1 MSHSPDSL
9 ATRIPTAYANFI
21 VKRPLAV
28 LLTLLV
34 LCAAA
39 TWATTKLTINSN
51 QLDLISQDLPEVK
64 AVNRM
69 IDMIGGV
76 GFLVLGMRG
85 DDPAKLKLVA
95 DDIAALLRADS
106 ENVRNV
112 TYRIPVEFMQE
123 KMVLFVDTND
133 LIEVKTRVNKFVKD
147 QIRKANPFYIEL
159 RKTEPAKLDVS
170 DIIGKYT
177 SVGKKSIVDEY
188 YISPDQ
194 KMMILLMKPMWD
206 GNQLGKT
213 KDFIVKMDTMLA
225 DYSANNPHGVKLV
238 EDYKTVGTGGTI
250 AYGYTG
256 TYKTSVDDSYAIADS
271 LEPVTIAAFL
281 SIFIITLVFFRKIV
295 PSFLVIIGTAIG
307 TILTMGFVY
316 VTVGQLNMI
325 TSILGGILMG
335 FGVDYGIHFTFR
347 TRIEL
352 GAGKPYDLAIRDAL
366 VNAGRPAFI
375 AAVVTGGSFMVL
387 MVSEFRGFSQFGF
400 LAGCGTLILGFTLF
414 AFCPAAL
421 ALVGRANP
429 ALVEKL
435 IGHMDPPKATGTHGE
450 LRIPR
455 PGRMLLVCTVIVAA
469 VCAFAV
475 PWSVTDLP
483 KDRPPSLFERLRNGV
498 RFDYDARAFL
508 PAKQNSVLL
517 QEEINERYQISSDP
531 IGIYTPTLEEARAVF
546 EKLSGDQKTY
556 PSVNKAE
563 FPSVDTVAS
572 IFSFVPPRER
582 AEANAKVLT
591 EWKEELKDID
601 TSLMPED
608 VQKQL
613 PLFFKMLDA
622 KPYSVEDV
630 PEIYASQ
637 FRNQPNAHPDNRG
650 WLTFVYPSVD
660 LRDSKLLTKFADET
674 SVIQTSKGE
683 YRAAGLAQLY
693 AKLSRI
699 VLWDGKLTVIL
710 ATLWILLMHYLDFR
724 SVTLAAAS
732 VIPLGVGL
740 LMMLGLLSLTN
751 HNLNFMNVVILP
763 ILLGFGVSH
772 GLYLLHRFLEGVSP
786 IVALR
791 SVGAA
796 VASSTL
802 TAIAGFASLFVASH
816 RGLQSM
822 GFVACLGLTTTLIV
836 SFTVLAA
843 VLQLLYDK
851 RKSSNAATTADKTSG
866 LKHSA

>member
-28 LLTLLV
+28 LLTLL
-34 LCAAA
+34 LLGAGA
-39 TWATTKLTINSN
+39 TWATSKLTINSN

-95 DDIAALLRADS
+95 DDLAAMLRADT
-106 ENVRNV
+106 EDVRNV

-159 RKTEPAKLDVS
+159 RKTEPQKLDVS
-170 DIIGKYT
+170 DIVNKYT
-177 SVGKKSIVDEY
+177 SVGKKSIIDEY

-194 KMMILLMKPMWD
+194 KMMIMLIKPMWD

-213 KDFIVKMDTMLA
+213 KEFIVKMDKMLA
-225 DYSANNPHGVKLV
+225 DYSASNPHGVKLV
-238 EDYKTVGTGGTI
+238 EDYKTVGTGGAI
-250 AYGYTG
+250 SYGYTG
-256 TYKTSVDDSYAIADS
+256 TYKTNVDDSYAIADS
-271 LEPVTIAAFL
+271 LEPVTITAFL
-281 SIFIITLVFFRKIV
+281 SIFLITLVFFRKIV
-295 PSFLVIIGTAIG
+295 PSFLVITGTAIG

-316 VTVGQLNMI
+316 ITVGQLNMI

-352 GAGKPYDLAIRDAL
+352 GAGKRYDIAIRDAL

-414 AFCPAAL
+414 AFCPAVL
-421 ALVGRANP
+421 ALVGRMNP
-429 ALVEKL
+429 AWVEKL
-435 IGHMDPPKATGTHGE
+435 IGHMDPPKATTTQGNE
-450 LRIPR
+450 LRIPK
-455 PGRMLLVCTVIVAA
+455 PGRMLLVCTIVVTA

-475 PWSVTDLP
+475 PWSPTDLP
-483 KDRPPSLFERLRNGV
+483 KDRPPSIVERLRNGV

-531 IGIYTPTLEEARAVF
+531 IGIYTPTLEEAKAVF
-546 EKLSGDQKTY
+546 DELSGDQTTY
-556 PSVNKAE
+556 PSVNKKD

-572 IFSFVPPRER
+572 IYSFVPPPER
-582 AEANAKVLT
+582 AAANAKVLA

-608 VQKQL
+608 VQAQL

-622 KPYSVEDV
+622 KPYGVEDV

-637 FRNQPNAHPDNRG
+637 FRNQPNAAPENRG

-674 SVIQTSKGE
+674 SVIHTAKGE

-724 SVTLAAAS
+724 SITLAAAS

-772 GLYLLHRFLEGVSP
+772 GLYLLHRFLEGTTP

-822 GFVACLGLTTTLIV
+822 GFVACLGLTTTLLV

-843 VLQLLYDK
+843 VLELIYDK
-851 RKSSNAATTADKTSG
+851 RKAANASADTSG
-866 LKHSA
+866 MKQSA

>member
-39 TWATTKLTINSN
+39 TWATSKLTINSN

-76 GFLVLGMRG
+76 GFLVLGMRA

-95 DDIAALLRADS
+95 DDLAALLRADTDD
-106 ENVRNV
+106 VRNV

-123 KMVLFVDTND
+123 KMVLFVDTSD

-159 RKTEPAKLDVS
+159 RKTEPVKLDVS

-213 KDFIVKMDTMLA
+213 KDFIVKMDKMLA
-225 DYSANNPHGVKLV
+225 DYSASNPHGVKLV
-238 EDYKTVGTGGTI
+238 EDYKTIGQGGTI

-256 TYKTSVDDSYAIADS
+256 TYKTNVDDSYAIADS

-281 SIFIITLVFFRKIV
+281 SIFVITLLFFRKVV
-295 PSFLVIIGTAIG
+295 PSFLVLIGTAIG

-316 VTVGQLNMI
+316 ITVGQLNMI

-352 GAGKPYDLAIRDAL
+352 GAGKSYDLAIRDAL

-414 AFCPAAL
+414 AFCPAVL

-429 ALVEKL
+429 AWVE
-435 IGHMDPPKATGTHGE
+435 
-450 LRIPR
+450 
-455 PGRMLLVCTVIVAA
+455 
-469 VCAFAV
+469 
-475 PWSVTDLP
+475 
-483 KDRPPSLFERLRNGV
+483 
-498 RFDYDARAFL
+498 
-508 PAKQNSVLL
+508 
-517 QEEINERYQISSDP
+517 
-531 IGIYTPTLEEARAVF
+531 
-546 EKLSGDQKTY
+546 
-556 PSVNKAE
+556 
-563 FPSVDTVAS
+563 
-572 IFSFVPPRER
+572 
-582 AEANAKVLT
+582 
-591 EWKEELKDID
+591 
-601 TSLMPED
+601 
-608 VQKQL
+608 
-613 PLFFKMLDA
+613 
-622 KPYSVEDV
+622 
-630 PEIYASQ
+630 
-637 FRNQPNAHPDNRG
+637 
-650 WLTFVYPSVD
+650 
-660 LRDSKLLTKFADET
+660 
-674 SVIQTSKGE
+674 
-683 YRAAGLAQLY
+683 
-693 AKLSRI
+693 
-699 VLWDGKLTVIL
+699 
-710 ATLWILLMHYLDFR
+710 
-724 SVTLAAAS
+724 
-732 VIPLGVGL
+732 
-740 LMMLGLLSLTN
+740 
-751 HNLNFMNVVILP
+751 
-763 ILLGFGVSH
+763 
-772 GLYLLHRFLEGVSP
+772 
-786 IVALR
+786 
-791 SVGAA
+791 
-796 VASSTL
+796 
-802 TAIAGFASLFVASH
+802 
-816 RGLQSM
+816 
-822 GFVACLGLTTTLIV
+822 
-836 SFTVLAA
+836 
-843 VLQLLYDK
+843 
-851 RKSSNAATTADKTSG
+851 
-866 LKHSA
+866 